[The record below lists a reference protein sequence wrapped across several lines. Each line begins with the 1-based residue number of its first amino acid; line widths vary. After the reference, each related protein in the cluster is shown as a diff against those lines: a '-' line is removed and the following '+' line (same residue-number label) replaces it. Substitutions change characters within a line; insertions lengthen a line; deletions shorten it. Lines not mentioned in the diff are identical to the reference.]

1 MSWSLKKI
9 FNTNAKEVKRLSKI
23 VDRVNGWEKRVKKL
37 TDKQLAGKTKEFRK
51 RLKKEHLAAILPE
64 AFAVV
69 REAAQRS
76 IVGQRH
82 FDVQLMTAV
91 ALFEGKAVEQKT
103 GEGKTLS
110 ATPALYL
117 RALTGKGACLV
128 TVNDYLARRDAGWMG
143 SIFDFLGLKVG
154 CIVHDQALLFDPQF
168 VIKADDERLS
178 HLRPVER
185 KEAYLADITYGT
197 NNEFGFDYLRD
208 NMALNWDN
216 KVQREHYFAI
226 VDEVDFALIDEA
238 RTPLIIS
245 SPEAEATNKYF
256 QFASLIKPLS
266 SQTDYTVDEES
277 RAVSLTD
284 HGITKMEKMLKIN
297 NLYEKDFETIHHIEN
312 ALKAKELFRRD
323 RDYVIKEGAV
333 VIVDEFTGRLMFGRR
348 WSAGLHQAVEA
359 KEGVAIKK
367 ESKTLATI
375 SFQNYFRLYRILAGM
390 TGTAFTSKEEFKK
403 IYNLE
408 TVVIPT
414 NEPMIRQN
422 KTDAIFKNQRAK
434 YAAIAGDVKRCH
446 QSGQPVLVGTT
457 SIEKN
462 EIVSRLLKHK
472 KIPHQVLNA
481 KNHERE
487 ALIIAQAG
495 VKGAV
500 TVATNMA
507 GRGVDIILG
516 GKPPKKA
523 QGNGGEYKEWQE
535 EEHNGVVKLGGLHVI
550 GTERH
555 DARRIDNQLRGRAG
569 RQGDPGSSQFYIA
582 LDDDMMRVFGGERM
596 AGLMTRFDFPEEIPV
611 ENKLISRAIEQI
623 QAKVEGV
630 NFDSRRY
637 LVEYDDVM
645 GKQREIIYRIRDKI
659 LLQVKNKDFK
669 GLQETVWNKIDREV
683 SGLVG
688 KEESQTDNKVIVN
701 EFSEIVPLDKH
712 AQQNLASKTSNY
724 SFDEVKKLLL
734 RLAKD
739 AYRDLEKNMGL
750 ETLLQINKLVFLVTI
765 DKLWTNHLDDMENLR
780 EGIGLRAYGQQDP
793 LSAYKNEA
801 FAVFEQLM
809 DQIDYEVTRRI
820 FRTRLVP
827 RTPVFMPQNMITN
840 LDSADGMGLVNSKR
854 TSQPHPG
861 RNDPCP
867 CGSGKKYKKCCYPK
881 YG

>member
-1 MSWSLKKI
+1 MSWSLKNI
-9 FNTNAKEVKRLSKI
+9 FNTNSKEIKRLSKI
-23 VDRVNGWEKRVKKL
+23 VDEINGWERRVKKL

-51 RLKKEHLAAILPE
+51 RLKKERLAAILPE
-64 AFAVV
+64 VFAVV

-76 IVGQRH
+76 VVDQRH

-143 SIFDFLGLKVG
+143 PIFDFLGLRVG
-154 CIVHDQALLFDPQF
+154 CIVHDQAFLFDPQF
-168 VIKADDERLS
+168 VVKTDDERLA

-208 NMALNWDN
+208 NMALNLDD
-216 KVQREHYFAI
+216 KVQRGHYFAI

-256 QFASLIKPLS
+256 QFASLIKSLS

-297 NLYEKDFETIHHIEN
+297 NLYEKDFEMIHYIEN

-359 KEGVAIKK
+359 KEGVVIKK

-414 NEPMIRQN
+414 NEPMIRQD

-434 YAAIAGDVKRCH
+434 YAAIAGDVKRCY

-481 KNHERE
+481 KNHEKE

-495 VKGAV
+495 RKGAV

-516 GKPPKKA
+516 GKPPKKV
-523 QGNGGEYKEWQE
+523 QSSKFKVQSYEEEYKRWQK
-535 EEHNGVVKLGGLHVI
+535 EHDEIVKLGGLHVI

-582 LDDDMMRVFGGERM
+582 LDDDMMRIFGGERM

-645 GKQREIIYRIRDKI
+645 GKQRAIIYRIRDKI
-659 LLQVKNKDFK
+659 LFQVKNKDFK
-669 GLQETVWNKIDREV
+669 GLRETVWNKIN
-683 SGLVG
+683 
-688 KEESQTDNKVIVN
+688 KEIESQTDHKIIIN

-712 AQQNLASKTSNY
+712 TQQKLAGKVGNCSL
-724 SFDEVKKLLL
+724 DEAKKLLL

-739 AYRDLEKNMGL
+739 AYHDLEKNMGL
-750 ETLLQINKLVFLVTI
+750 EALLEINKLVFLVTI

-827 RTPVFMPQNMITN
+827 QTPVFMPQNMITN
-840 LDSADGMGLVNSKR
+840 FDFADGMGLVKPV
-854 TSQPHPG
+854 TSGQPHPG